1 MIRFKEFITEVK
13 TAALLSRRAT
23 PFIKSILPYEGN
35 KYDPNHTGAEHIG
48 TVNGHHIY
56 RHKKLSGAPSNT
68 VTYSAYNPKTR
79 KSTVAVRGK
88 ENAHGVLSDLNLAA
102 SQGNQLHAHELYHH
116 LLHHGH
122 VTALVADHQ
131 SAGGKKVW
139 ERLSKKSNIGIHGW
153 DPRKNKP
160 VNIKFGEDDTHEE
173 KPKVPVNGNPNSK
186 ANKKKYDALN
196 PDPTVKSMQLV
207 AHKK

>member
-1 MIRFKEFITEVK
+1 MIRFKEFITEVR
-13 TAALLSRRAT
+13 TAYQITKKSSN
-23 PFIKSILPYEGN
+23 FIKDVLPNQGRRYNPGTHEG
-35 KYDPNHTGAEHIG
+35 EHIG

-56 RHKKLSGAPSNT
+56 RHKHENHRYMPRDS
-68 VTYSAYNPKTR
+68 VTYSVYNPKTR
-79 KSTVAVRGK
+79 KSTVAVQGR
-88 ENAHGVLSDLNLAA
+88 ENKHGVLSDLNLAA
-102 SQGNQLHAHELYHH
+102 SPDNEFPAHELYHH

-139 ERLSKKSNIGIHGW
+139 EKLSKKRNVGIHGW
-153 DPRKNKP
+153 DPRKKKP
-160 VNIKFGEDDTHEE
+160 VNVKFGEDDTHEDRTKTQTKQE
-173 KPKVPVNGNPNSK
+173 
-186 ANKKKYDALN
+186 YDAAN